1 VFAVISPFSFLIL
14 LIWVFSLLIL
24 VRFVR
29 GCQCCLFYKKKKK
42 KKLFVSLTL
51 FFFFFFFGLFFTDFT
66 QIFIISLLLLV
77 KGMGRQRG
85 ESGERRRQGKG
96 RKNSW
101 GGRGKR
107 GKRAKQVD
115 IWTERKREIG
125 NTGL

>member
-1 VFAVISPFSFLIL
+1 
-14 LIWVFSLLIL
+14 
-24 VRFVR
+24 
-29 GCQCCLFYKKKKK
+29 
-42 KKLFVSLTL
+42 
-51 FFFFFFFGLFFTDFT
+51 
-66 QIFIISLLLLV
+66 LV
-77 KGMGRQRG
+77 KGTGRQRG